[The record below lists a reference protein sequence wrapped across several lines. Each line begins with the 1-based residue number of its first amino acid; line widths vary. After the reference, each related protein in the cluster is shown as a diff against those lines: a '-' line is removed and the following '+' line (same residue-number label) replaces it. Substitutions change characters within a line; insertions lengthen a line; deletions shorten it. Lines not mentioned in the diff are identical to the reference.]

1 LDLIHANLYGP
12 IIIHVIDIIHVSS
25 LMAILDMTMCI
36 WWKSESFE
44 MFKEFR
50 NKVKIEIRKII
61 KLLQSDQGG
70 EYFNQYF

>member
-1 LDLIHANLYGP
+1 
-12 IIIHVIDIIHVSS
+12 
-25 LMAILDMTMCI
+25 
-36 WWKSESFE
+36 

>member
-1 LDLIHANLYGP
+1 
-12 IIIHVIDIIHVSS
+12 
-25 LMAILDMTMCI
+25 MAILDMTMCI